1 MTTSEMNAEVLRN
14 LSILAESEEMFSRA
28 AKYLRKLVKEQQ
40 QKIDSTQMSKEEFY
54 DKLDKAEKSIAE
66 GKGKTFTHPDEM
78 NAWLNAL

>member
-1 MTTSEMNAEVLRN
+1 MTTSQINAEIFRN
-14 LSILAESEEMFSRA
+14 LAVLAESEEMLARA

-40 QKIDSTQMSKEEFY
+40 QKADPTLMSKEEFFE
-54 DKLDKAEKSIAE
+54 KLDKAEKSIAQ